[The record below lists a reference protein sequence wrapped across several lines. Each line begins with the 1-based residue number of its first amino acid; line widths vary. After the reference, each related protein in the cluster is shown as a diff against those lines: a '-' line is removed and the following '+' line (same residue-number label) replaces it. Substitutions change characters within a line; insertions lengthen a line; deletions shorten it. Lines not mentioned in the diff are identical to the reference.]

1 MGPTSIHHQEPTEAD
16 MSTPRNMDHQYFIEA
31 AAIWAAYFSKQIS
44 MIVRDAMLGRLRAGA
59 SAIDDLA

>member
-1 MGPTSIHHQEPTEAD
+1 